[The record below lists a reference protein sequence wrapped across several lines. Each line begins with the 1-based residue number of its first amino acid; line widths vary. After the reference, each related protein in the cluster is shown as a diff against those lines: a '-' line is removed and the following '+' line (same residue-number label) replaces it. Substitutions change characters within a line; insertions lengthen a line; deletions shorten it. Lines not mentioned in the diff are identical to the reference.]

1 MKIGQDQESFLAGI
15 LLALSAGILLGHGW
29 QVPIQGPAAGAFLLC
44 LLGGWACWSGKGWT
58 WLVFLG
64 LFACLGMLRFLS
76 AAALPAG
83 DISAYSRQVVGVRG
97 CLREEAQVTS
107 DAQGDVKVRYLLSVS
122 QVKQP
127 GHDWQRASG
136 GLYVYDRAHEASDV
150 AAQVG
155 DVLTATGK
163 IRLPS
168 GCLNPGQIDT
178 RELLLSQGITAS
190 LSAGKQ
196 GVHLE
201 PKETEPF
208 RRWTV
213 RVRQH
218 YRQAMEAVM
227 PKADAAAI
235 FAMLF
240 GGYDGI
246 RPELLEAFTTTGINT
261 I

>member
-136 GLYVYDRAHEASDV
+136 GLYIYDRAHEASEV
-150 AAQVG
+150 SAQVG
-155 DVLTATGK
+155 DVLFQGSIGRTDFPKGDYNQLISSITGK
-163 IRLPS
+163 LWPLGDDVSFVPGHGPMSTFGQERKT
-168 GCLNPGQIDT
+168 NPFVAD
-178 RELLLSQGITAS
+178 EVL
-190 LSAGKQ
+190 AG
-196 GVHLE
+196 
-201 PKETEPF
+201 
-208 RRWTV
+208 
-213 RVRQH
+213 
-218 YRQAMEAVM
+218 A
-227 PKADAAAI
+227 
-235 FAMLF
+235 
-240 GGYDGI
+240 
-246 RPELLEAFTTTGINT
+246 
-261 I
+261 